1 MNNIQSYNGPSPIV
15 KLIITVI
22 LTVSII
28 GCSWWTLYLTIEKE
42 SGWGL
47 VGLLFFAYMLGHV
60 THILLWGEKEMS
72 DKELEEWYD
81 SIDD

>member
-47 VGLLFFAYMLGHV
+47 AGLMFLAYMLGHLI
-60 THILLWGEKEMS
+60 HIFLWDVKEMP
-72 DKELEEWYD
+72 EREIEEWHE
-81 SIDD
+81 SLDD